1 MRVLALDLGTRRIG
15 LAVSDSDGS
24 VAFPAGCLERE
35 GTKRDLAVLRSLVRE
50 RGIECIVVGLPVH
63 MSGRLGVE
71 AEAAER
77 FAQQLARET
86 GLPVDTLDERWTTRQ
101 AERALR
107 DAQASKRR
115 RRQRGR
121 VDSVAAALL
130 LQTYLERRRAAP
142 PNGEGR

>member
-1 MRVLALDLGTRRIG
+1 MRILALDLGTRRIG

-35 GTKRDLAVLRSLVRE
+35 DTERDLAALKNLVRE
-50 RGIECIVVGLPVH
+50 RGIERIVVGLPVH

-71 AEAAER
+71 AESVER

-107 DAQASKRR
+107 DAQVTKRR

-121 VDSVAAALL
+121 VDAAAAALL

>member
-115 RRQRGR
+115 RRQRRR